1 MARSVPFLT
10 EYYLDHLRENAKKIW
25 MSKKGK
31 ESKAEELTGKQ
42 KRFCEE
48 YIFDFNATRAYKETY
63 PDAAS
68 EDGIRASASA
78 LLTNPNIQNY
88 IKELQSDL
96 EKTSGI
102 SRLKVL
108 REYEKLAFS
117 SIAHLHDT
125 WITRKELE
133 KLTDDQKSAIMEI
146 QTQTRVEMKYN
157 PETEEQEPVQVDFVK
172 IKLHDKQRALDSIGK
187 MLGFNAPDKVEL
199 KDVTQ
204 KQVMIIGGQKIEF

>member
-1 MARSVPFLT
+1 L
-10 EYYLDHLRENAKKIW
+10 AKKE
-25 MSKKGK
+25 KK
-31 ESKAEELTGKQ
+31 EELTGKQ

-48 YIFDFNATRAYKETY
+48 YIFDYNGARAAKEAGY
-63 PDAAS
+63 S
-68 EDGIRASASA
+68 EDTAKEIAYEN
-78 LLTNPNIQNY
+78 LTKPHVQAY

-108 REYEKLAFS
+108 REFEKLAFA

-125 WITRKELE
+125 WITRKEFE

-172 IKLHDKQRALDSIGK
+172 VKLFDKQRALDSISK
-187 MLGFNAPDKVEL
+187 MLGFNAAEKVEL

-204 KQVMIIGGQKIEF
+204 RQVMIIGGQKIEF

>member
-1 MARSVPFLT
+1 MA
-10 EYYLDHLRENAKKIW
+10 
-25 MSKKGK
+25 KKGK

-48 YIFDFNATRAYKETY
+48 YIFDFNATRAAKASGY
-63 PDAAS
+63 S
-68 EDGIRASASA
+68 EDTAGSIGSEN
-78 LLTNPNIQNY
+78 LTKPEIQAY

-125 WITRKELE
+125 WITRKEFE
-133 KLTDDQKSAIMEI
+133 KLTEDQKSAIMEI

>member
-1 MARSVPFLT
+1 M
-10 EYYLDHLRENAKKIW
+10 AKKE
-25 MSKKGK
+25 KK
-31 ESKAEELTGKQ
+31 EELTGKQ

-48 YIFDFNATRAYKETY
+48 YIFDFNATRAYKAAY
-63 PDAAS
+63 PDMISDDGAS
-68 EDGIRASASA
+68 VNASKM
-78 LLTNPNIQNY
+78 LRNTKVLEY

-102 SRLKVL
+102 SRMKVL
-108 REYEKLAFS
+108 REFEKLAFA

-125 WITRKELE
+125 WITRKEFE

-172 IKLHDKQRALDSIGK
+172 VKLFDKQRALDSISK
-187 MLGFNAPDKVEL
+187 MLGFNAAEKVEL

-204 KQVMIIGGQKIEF
+204 RQVMIIGGQKIEF